1 MNKELRLIIVC
12 RSVNMIKVET
22 ELKVLVTACAKGL
35 NQSFLLIPRRAQQMI
50 CWWGKSWS
58 RSPVKFGCYNA
69 EVDRACGIRLCPR
82 SRVAEEWC
90 LPQRAANGRTIRW
103 NPAWCG
109 SGARWLRDS
118 AALAPPASSQPRQGT
133 GCAQS
138 RCYQK
143 ASAAG
148 TSCACQARWALI
160 QWARRL
166 PCWQMLAVLMCLAR
180 C

>member
-69 EVDRACGIRLCPR
+69 EVDRACGISMCPR
-82 SRVAEEWC
+82 SRVAEE
-90 LPQRAANGRTIRW
+90 
-103 NPAWCG
+103 
-109 SGARWLRDS
+109 
-118 AALAPPASSQPRQGT
+118 
-133 GCAQS
+133 
-138 RCYQK
+138 
-143 ASAAG
+143 
-148 TSCACQARWALI
+148 
-160 QWARRL
+160 
-166 PCWQMLAVLMCLAR
+166 
-180 C
+180 